1 MRDLKQGVVID
12 PMREG
17 MQEHKGAE
25 GLEEI
30 QQETRHTDSEMD
42 RQLLLLSRSHRI
54 VWGQNWTR
62 NTDGHM
68 RTQKA

>member
-1 MRDLKQGVVID
+1 
-12 PMREG
+12 